1 MRQPPTVRKQLLGAC
16 SCVFIFEYATSPYPS
31 GEPLAARKSVVEGAS
46 EKSVFFREYQP
57 KTCLGVSP
65 KEARELERRS
75 SFNR

>member
-1 MRQPPTVRKQLLGAC
+1 M
-16 SCVFIFEYATSPYPS
+16 
-31 GEPLAARKSVVEGAS
+31 AARKSVVEGAS